1 MNIRI
6 IDVDPQ
12 SEVALSLLRDAAI
25 DVRPLYPELIP
36 PGAPWPAN
44 PRLGPRDVYVVAY
57 RDHRRNR
64 IGYAVLA
71 HLASEAR
78 RLDYQRMQ
86 LETGNRQA
94 SAMALYE
101 SFGFRRIPP
110 FGEHVNDPTSVCYE
124 LGLEKLETGK

>member
-1 MNIRI
+1 M
-6 IDVDPQ
+6 
-12 SEVALSLLRDAAI
+12 
-25 DVRPLYPELIP
+25 
-36 PGAPWPAN
+36 
-44 PRLGPRDVYVVAY
+44 YVH

-78 RLDYQRMQ
+78 RLAYRRMQ
-86 LETGNRQA
+86 LETGKRQA

-124 LGLEKLETGK
+124 LRLENLETRI

>member
-1 MNIRI
+1 M
-6 IDVDPQ
+6 
-12 SEVALSLLRDAAI
+12 
-25 DVRPLYPELIP
+25 
-36 PGAPWPAN
+36 
-44 PRLGPRDVYVVAY
+44 YVH

-64 IGYAVLA
+64 IGYVVLA

-110 FGEHVNDPTSVCYE
+110 FGAHVNDPTSVCYE
-124 LGLEKLETGK
+124 LGLEKLDTGM